1 MTPNTDAIHQMC
13 SDIPVSAEDAAGL
26 QEAAERLKRRDQS
39 GSEEISRYDVDYTL
53 TISKPDADGHIL
65 VTSNEVPGLVLYGPP
80 ARVLGD
86 VPLAVYTLDE
96 HNGRRRQEELS
107 RDLIEQ
113 ARSEA
118 VGG

>member
-26 QEAAERLKRRDQS
+26 QEAAERIKR
-39 GSEEISRYDVDYTL
+39 
-53 TISKPDADGHIL
+53 GH
-65 VTSNEVPGLVLYGPP
+65 
-80 ARVLGD
+80 
-86 VPLAVYTLDE
+86 
-96 HNGRRRQEELS
+96 EELS